1 MLMRNGNWWTPKGTA
16 GKSGDQI
23 REENFSC
30 IEPIKKAVAYCTK
43 HENAIDVGTWIG
55 DSTVLMA
62 GLFTNVIGFE
72 PHPIV
77 HVCCEKNLQER
88 GIDNVAVYNIALSN
102 ENKLIDLHTGKSTF
116 MGWVSDKDEK
126 PKDVAVHNT
135 QKVQS
140 LYLDSYDFE
149 DIDFIKI
156 DVDSHEGYL
165 LQGAQN
171 FFETN
176 SPVVLIEYKQRII
189 LDRQPEDTP
198 DAFELLNSYG
208 YSLKEKVE
216 KADWVFTRDK

>member
-1 MLMRNGNWWTPKGTA
+1 M
-16 GKSGDQI
+16 QI
-23 REENFSC
+23 
-30 IEPIKKAVAYCTK
+30 
-43 HENAIDVGTWIG
+43 
-55 DSTVLMA
+55 L
-62 GLFTNVIGFE
+62 
-72 PHPIV
+72 
-77 HVCCEKNLQER
+77 VCCEKNLQER

-126 PKDVAVHNT
+126 PKDIAVHNT

-140 LYLDSYDFE
+140 LYLDSYNFE

-176 SPVVLIEYKQRII
+176 SPVVLIEYKERII